1 MASILSRV
9 RAPPT
14 ARRAVARS
22 FSAASIPGASQLAA
36 LFKEQGHTE
45 CDPAHRSGLH
55 PLVLPLAE
63 DGNNEVLG
71 VLRWPAFDGE
81 DVVVRTDRQPAHV
94 EEGAAAL
101 ASLTLRPFGSL
112 SQYARRAGA
121 EADAAG
127 GDSGSVIA
135 AAAEVS
141 GALGMPAYAAGE
153 LSASKLKIDQYLLLR
168 VGPFPD
174 VWEVGAT
181 LLPWADAHDGGAVP
195 GATTD

>member
-1 MASILSRV
+1 MVPGTPVWRVVGAAS
-9 RAPPT
+9 
-14 ARRAVARS
+14 ARRIARC
-22 FSAASIPGASQLAA
+22 FSSASIPGTAQLAA
-36 LFKEQGHTE
+36 LFKEQGHAE

-63 DGNNEVLG
+63 DGKEVLG
-71 VLRWPAFDGE
+71 VLRWPAFNGE
-81 DVVVRTDRQPAHV
+81 DVVVRTERQSTHV
-94 EEGAAAL
+94 EDGTAAL
-101 ASLTLRPFGSL
+101 ASLTLRPFGSPL
-112 SQYARRAGA
+112 QYARRAGA

-127 GDSGSVIA
+127 GDSGQVIA

-174 VWEVGAT
+174 VWEVPPRFAS
-181 LLPWADAHDGGAVP
+181 LHASDALQP
-195 GATTD
+195 TRQ